1 MLFILDVIIA
11 ALASYVA
18 YKTFQAWRGLS
29 EARLSLYSIGMIL
42 LAASLVL
49 EAVVDIYLNWLRGTE
64 PARFIRRQEALFR
77 LVIQLLATAALVPI
91 AIAVTP
97 SLFYAVV
104 PPLFILAPI
113 NALLALYIAAV
124 TLVKSLER
132 KIPPFIPLAFV
143 FLAASLVTPLHAP
156 ASVVFRL
163 LTAVMLALGVIY
175 AEKEKKQA

>member
-1 MLFILDVIIA
+1 
-11 ALASYVA
+11 
-18 YKTFQAWRGLS
+18 
-29 EARLSLYSIGMIL
+29 
-42 LAASLVL
+42 
-49 EAVVDIYLNWLRGTE
+49 
-64 PARFIRRQEALFR
+64 
-77 LVIQLLATAALVPI
+77 VPI

-132 KIPPFIPLAFV
+132 KTPPFVPLAFV
-143 FLAASLVTPLHAP
+143 FLAVSLVTPLHAP

-175 AEKEKKQA
+175 AEKEKK

>member
-1 MLFILDVIIA
+1 MLFVPDVIIA

-49 EAVVDIYLNWLRGTE
+49 EAVVDIYLNWLTGAE
-64 PARFIRRQEALFR
+64 PTRFIRRQEVFFR
-77 LVIQLLATAALVPI
+77 LVIQLMTTAALVPI

-97 SLFYAVV
+97 SLFYAVA

-124 TLVKSLER
+124 TLAKSLER
-132 KIPPFIPLAFV
+132 GTLPLIPLAFV
-143 FLAASLVTPLHAP
+143 FLAASLMLPLLSP
-156 ASVVFRL
+156 LDVLLRL
-163 LTAVMLALGVIY
+163 FTAVFLALGVLY
-175 AEKEKKQA
+175 AAEKTK

>member
-1 MLFILDVIIA
+1 
-11 ALASYVA
+11 
-18 YKTFQAWRGLS
+18 
-29 EARLSLYSIGMIL
+29 
-42 LAASLVL
+42 
-49 EAVVDIYLNWLRGTE
+49 
-64 PARFIRRQEALFR
+64 
-77 LVIQLLATAALVPI
+77 VPI

-132 KIPPFIPLAFV
+132 KTPPFILLTFV
-143 FLAASLVTPLHAP
+143 FLAVSLVTPFHAP
-156 ASVVFRL
+156 ASAVLRL
-163 LTAVMLALGVIY
+163 LTAVMLALDVIY

>member
-1 MLFILDVIIA
+1 
-11 ALASYVA
+11 VA
-18 YKTFQAWRGLS
+18 YKTLQPWRGLS
-29 EARLSLYSIGMIL
+29 ETCLSLYSIGMVL
-42 LAASLVL
+42 LATSLVL

-113 NALLALYIAAV
+113 NALLVLYIAAV

-132 KIPPFIPLAFV
+132 KTPPFISLAFV
-143 FLAASLVTPLHAP
+143 LLAASLVTPLHAP

-163 LTAVMLALGVIY
+163 FTAVMLALGVIY

>member
-29 EARLSLYSIGMIL
+29 EARLSLYSIGNGPPGR
-42 LAASLVL
+42 LARAGGRG
-49 EAVVDIYLNWLRGTE
+49 DIYLNWLTGTE
-64 PARFIRRQEALFR
+64 PTKFIRRQEALFR

-104 PPLFILAPI
+104 PPLFLLAPI

-132 KIPPFIPLAFV
+132 KTPPLISLAFV